1 MTQRKDKKLV
11 YVPQDLL
18 EEVAKASSSR
28 GETIS
33 RFIEEAL
40 AQAVRVN
47 MAGYNIQ
54 QLGEYFEVMYA
65 QRVLGGAFVPLEVL
79 SYLTAEAC
87 KEGMERLGEV
97 WFESGK
103 WHGKYLKERF
113 EDPVE
118 ALKSFL
124 EASRWDLSEVEAK
137 KEGKKAKIR
146 CVSTVLKED
155 ATAALAKFIE
165 GIMHG
170 IGYQTEKSDLLKGMI
185 ILEFTQSPS
194 PS

>member
-1 MTQRKDKKLV
+1 MARRKDKKLV

-18 EEVAKASSSR
+18 EEVAKASRSR

-33 RFIEEAL
+33 KFIEEAL

-79 SYLTAEAC
+79 DYLTGEAC
-87 KEGMERLGEV
+87 KEGLERLGAV

-113 EDPVE
+113 EDPVA

-124 EASRWDLSEVEAK
+124 EASRWDLSEVEVTKQGSTAK
-137 KEGKKAKIR
+137 VR
-146 CVSTVLKED
+146 CVSTVLTEE
-155 ATAALAKFIE
+155 ATEVLAKFVE
-165 GIMHG
+165 GIMQG
-170 IGYQTEKSDLLKGMI
+170 MGYQTEKSDCLKGMI
-185 ILEFTQSPS
+185 VLEFRR
-194 PS
+194 

>member
-1 MTQRKDKKLV
+1 VLVTRHKDKKLV
-11 YVPQDLL
+11 YVPYDLL
-18 EEVAKASSSR
+18 EEVAKASRSR

-33 RFIEEAL
+33 KFIEEAL

-79 SYLTAEAC
+79 NYLTGEAC
-87 KEGMERLGEV
+87 KEGLERLGAV

-113 EDPVE
+113 EDPVA

-124 EASRWDLSEVEAK
+124 EASRWDLSEVEVKKQGSTAK
-137 KEGKKAKIR
+137 VR
-146 CVSTVLKED
+146 CVSTVLTEE
-155 ATAALAKFIE
+155 ATEVLAKFVK
-165 GIMHG
+165 GIMQG
-170 IGYQTEKSDLLKGMI
+170 IGYQMEKSDCLKGI
-185 ILEFTQSPS
+185 IVLEFKR
-194 PS
+194 